1 VLGIP
6 APTLA
11 AVARSMRQH
20 LDATLTGTVA
30 TVVRETALLSPMW
43 QHFIALSEQL
53 VGTPRHLGLH
63 TALFKGVWQGHSR
76 SA

>member
-1 VLGIP
+1 
-6 APTLA
+6 
-11 AVARSMRQH
+11 MRQH

-53 VGTPRHLGLH
+53 VGTPRQLGLH
-63 TALFKGVWQGHSR
+63 NVGIR
-76 SA
+76 R